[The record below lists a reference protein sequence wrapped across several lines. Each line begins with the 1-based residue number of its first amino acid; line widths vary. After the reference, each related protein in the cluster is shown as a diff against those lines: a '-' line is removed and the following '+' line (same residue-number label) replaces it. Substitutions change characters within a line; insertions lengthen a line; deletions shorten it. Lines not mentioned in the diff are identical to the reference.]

1 MPENSKF
8 NLMNLASHGRW
19 DSYERFR
26 SHRSGGIQGFGARAR
41 APQQLP
47 LNGQRLI
54 PRQPGK
60 WQKWQ
65 TGKTATMDAQG
76 EGQISGNQTMDK
88 RNRFEYEM
96 RWDWHTTGG
105 PKNGSC
111 LWLTVG
117 GLQLRS
123 GSWNRRC
130 PDSGSKSKW
139 QSPRSRLIFQ
149 SMPAAVAVYLE
160 CANFQS
166 RTSIFVWT
174 LGGFEI
180 PGMPSFMGKT
190 RWIFRG

>member
-1 MPENSKF
+1 MD
-8 NLMNLASHGRW
+8 LASHGRW

-26 SHRSGGIQGFGARAR
+26 SQRSGGIQGFGARAR

-65 TGKTATMDAQG
+65 TGKLA
-76 EGQISGNQTMDK
+76 K
-88 RNRFEYEM
+88 RQQWMHRVKVRFRAIKQWTKGIVLNM
-96 RWDWHTTGG
+96 KWDEIGIQPAG
-105 PKNGSC
+105 RKMVVASD
-111 LWLTVG
+111 WLTVG
-117 GLQLRS
+117 GLQLPS

>member
-1 MPENSKF
+1 MEEDITFQARISYLQRLQCIRMPKLIVMGENSKF
-8 NLMNLASHGRW
+8 NLMDLASHGRW

-26 SHRSGGIQGFGARAR
+26 SQRSGGIQGFGARAR

-96 RWDWHTTGG
+96 R
-105 PKNGSC
+105 
-111 LWLTVG
+111 
-117 GLQLRS
+117 
-123 GSWNRRC
+123 
-130 PDSGSKSKW
+130 
-139 QSPRSRLIFQ
+139 
-149 SMPAAVAVYLE
+149 
-160 CANFQS
+160 
-166 RTSIFVWT
+166 
-174 LGGFEI
+174 
-180 PGMPSFMGKT
+180 
-190 RWIFRG
+190 